1 MSFRQ
6 YGGINYASRN
16 NIVKNNYT
24 NANNLSVMTKVGQPS
39 SIINVDSGL
48 YGLAGDITFKQ
59 LSEPF
64 YGIVFSDNT
73 KQTTAITT
81 TDSFWQPYDSAPTP
95 IIYYTNRVLI
105 GADPSQISGTINAS
119 TKLAVNGNIAAN
131 GNLYAAYVSS
141 GTGFNTFSVIGASG
155 NTSISGTLGVS
166 GATNLTST
174 LGVSG
179 ATNLSSTLGVS
190 GATNLTST
198 LGVSGDTNLSS
209 TLGVSGATNL
219 SSTLGVSGATNLSS
233 TLGVSG
239 ATNLSSTLGVSGFT
253 NLNNGLQVM
262 GTANPFTSLGSINR
276 LSHIPDAG
284 SGSINYIT
292 VAGDNMLYL
301 GGNSSGA
308 PSNSV
313 ITNWSSV
320 CSGLRW
326 NGNTSLYLGM
336 GGSSNVPSNNITFN
350 ASTNSVAIST
360 NGATRMTIDS
370 GGNVG
375 IGTTTPT
382 SKLSVTN
389 TNIAINSLYLTSGTL
404 GTSLG
409 DRSLISSYYTNVTGN
424 GTYIDT
430 YAYRYA
436 SGTSWDTT
444 ASTIIQSKIDT
455 TPEAMIEFNPQG
467 YPGGIAI
474 TNSGRIGIHIDTN
487 GIPSAPTATAGTN
500 NTQIATTAFVT
511 TAVASGGGGSQTT
524 STLKYTANT
533 TFNTPTGCRFIDIQ
547 VIGAGGSQGASDVG
561 PPVFY
566 GGAGSGGN
574 MASITG
580 FAITA
585 NTSLTL
591 SFVAGDTTGYVQISY
606 TGASVLTNIAKV
618 FNGNGGDPGLS
629 GSGQSGGTSNFTA
642 SVINSR
648 SASAY
653 VYAGTAGLASTVSG
667 GGSTIAP
674 ATAGTGTSCP
684 NGCFT
689 YQNGLFGCGGTGN
702 TSKGGGLIVIT
713 YHLGI

>member
-190 GATNLTST
+190 GATNLT
-198 LGVSGDTNLSS
+198 
-209 TLGVSGATNL
+209 
-219 SSTLGVSGATNLSS
+219 S